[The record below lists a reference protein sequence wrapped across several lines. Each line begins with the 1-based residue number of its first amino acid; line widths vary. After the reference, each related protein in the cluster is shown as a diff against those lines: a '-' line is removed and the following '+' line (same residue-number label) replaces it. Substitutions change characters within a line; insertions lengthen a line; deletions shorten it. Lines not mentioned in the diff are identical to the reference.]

1 MTDSEMEKELL
12 ANGFTEKEVNRLKK
26 VLTHEHV
33 NDAGG
38 ETLESLILDLKK
50 GFIPS
55 CIVIGTIPL
64 LYPLIVTEPVRIGVM
79 AFAVVAIM
87 LLFGVNLINPIK
99 LSYKSYMFLKKRNR
113 SKGE

>member
-1 MTDSEMEKELL
+1 MTNIEMEKELL

-26 VLTHEHV
+26 VLTHKHV

-55 CIVIGTIPL
+55 CIVIGIIPL
-64 LYPLIVTEPVRIGVM
+64 LYPLIVTEPIRIGVI
-79 AFAVVAIM
+79 AFSVVAMI
-87 LLFGVNLINPIK
+87 LLFSVNLINPIK
-99 LSYKSYMFLKKRNR
+99 LSYKSYVFLKKKNRNE
-113 SKGE
+113 GE

>member
-55 CIVIGTIPL
+55 CIIIGTIPL
-64 LYPLIVTEPVRIGVM
+64 LYPLIVTEPVRIGVI
-79 AFAVVAIM
+79 AFAVVAIFS
-87 LLFGVNLINPIK
+87 LFSVNLINPMK